1 VKVPV
6 GKHCG
11 FVQFVRKADAERAI
25 EKMQGFPVGG
35 SRIRLS
41 WGRSQCPYPPTIP
54 PTSYANAV
62 DIDKAAQAAAQAAQ
76 AAALQPQFSVS
87 AALPGANMMTQE
99 QAIQLLQK
107 LNIQGYFG
115 NTATAGSNPNVN
127 EGENSTGYNNAPPAG
142 MFGEHK
148 IHPALLTATRDEGSS
163 SYDSFSSNAFPS
175 RPEIHRSQSQF
186 APFSPDPNA
195 YASELKR
202 HDSRADMLLHP
213 PKVYAPGFYPLQTQ
227 DLQMNS
233 GVSAGS
239 ASKTS
244 PTSARPASASAG
256 ASRYNSF
263 LESSNH
269 SFPVNRAPGRPEAP
283 VSRPTSGQTAGSA
296 PRIEQGSQELDAMHD
311 LNGTLA
317 SLELDRP
324 WKSPVESTGSGAA
337 VRGTNEKAPLP

>member
-1 VKVPV
+1 M
-6 GKHCG
+6 
-11 FVQFVRKADAERAI
+11 QFVRKADAERAI

-41 WGRSQCPYPPTIP
+41 WGRSQCSYPLIVP
-54 PTSYANAV
+54 PISYVNV
-62 DIDKAAQAAAQAAQ
+62 LDIDKAAQAAAQAAQ

-87 AALPGANMMTQE
+87 AALPGTNMMTQE

-115 NTATAGSNPNVN
+115 DTPAAGSGTSAN
-127 EGENSTGYNNAPPAG
+127 ESDNSATPPGYNNAASAG

-148 IHPALLTATRDEGSS
+148 IHPALLTAARDEASS
-163 SYDSFSSNAFPS
+163 SYDSFSSNAFPA

-202 HDSRADMLLHP
+202 RDSRADMLPHP
-213 PKVYAPGFYPLQTQ
+213 SKAYAPGFYPLQTQ
-227 DLQMNS
+227 DLQMTSGPSSNS
-233 GVSAGS
+233 VSR
-239 ASKTS
+239 TS
-244 PTSARPASASAG
+244 PTSARPASASANT
-256 ASRYNSF
+256 SRYSSF

-269 SFPVNRAPGRPEAP
+269 SFPVNRAPGRPEPPAT
-283 VSRPTSGQTAGSA
+283 RPPSGQTAGSM
-296 PRIEQGSQELDAMHD
+296 PRMEQDLQELDAMHD

-324 WKSPVESTGSGAA
+324 WKSPAESTGSSGA
-337 VRGTNEKAPLP
+337 VRVTNEKVPSP